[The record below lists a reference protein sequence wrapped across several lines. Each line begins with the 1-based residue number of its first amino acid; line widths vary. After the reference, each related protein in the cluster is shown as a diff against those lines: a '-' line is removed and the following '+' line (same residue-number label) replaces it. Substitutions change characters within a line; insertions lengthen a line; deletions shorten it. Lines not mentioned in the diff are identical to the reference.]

1 MILQALLVTK
11 DEPTAETLIQV
22 LSQFGVAVDRSNA
35 ADVAVARLAE
45 ERFDQVIVD
54 FDDPEAASL
63 LLEGCR
69 RLVGPDRKPPVTV
82 ALLHD
87 ASQIRSILGAGAHFI
102 LTKPVSPEQA
112 QTTLRAATAMLK
124 RERRQS
130 LRVAVQAAASI
141 HMDDHSTVEGIL
153 LDLSTGG
160 VDVLAAKPLPSGTMV
175 RISFQL
181 PEGAGIEGDAEVAWS
196 IANGQTG
203 FRFLDMDPKMRGE
216 MGDWLSAR
224 SQDALPEEPDAVTQ
238 CKLTDL
244 SLGGCY
250 VQTESPFPQ
259 SSAVDLCLRAAGM
272 EIHAEGLVRVM
283 HPGHGMGI
291 EFPARTEEQ
300 RKSVGDFIEFL
311 TGQPGAT
318 PQLETSPR
326 SLVANAVDLSP
337 TANTE
342 TDADDPLLELLR
354 TGPALEEEA
363 FLAELQRQRNPVAA
377 DQSEPIVVSPEAL
390 SPALPDP
397 RKNREPDRH
406 PVFSA
411 ALAPGCRLHLVDPRL
426 RHHSC

>member
-1 MILQALLVTK
+1 MTLQALLVSK
-11 DEPTAETLIQV
+11 DDPTAETLIQV
-22 LSQFGVAVDRSNA
+22 LSQFGVAVNRSSA
-35 ADVAVARLAE
+35 TDVAVARLAE

-54 FDDPEAASL
+54 FDDPEAATL
-63 LLEGCR
+63 LLESCG

-87 ASQIRSILGAGAHFI
+87 GSQIRSILGAGAHFI
-102 LTKPVSPEQA
+102 LTKPVTPEQA
-112 QTTLRAATAMLK
+112 QTTLRAATSLLK
-124 RERRQS
+124 RERRRS

-141 HMDDHSTVEGIL
+141 HVDENNTVEGIL

-160 VDVLAAKPLPSGTMV
+160 IDVLAAKPLPSGTMV

-181 PEGAGIEGDAEVAWS
+181 PDGGGIEGDAEVAWS
-196 IANGQTG
+196 TANGQTG
-203 FRFLDMDPKMRGE
+203 LRFLDMDGKMRDE
-216 MGDWLSAR
+216 LDAWLATR

-259 SSAVDLCLRAAGM
+259 SSAVDLCLRAAAM

-311 TGQPGAT
+311 TGQPDAT
-318 PQLETSPR
+318 PQLEISPR
-326 SLVANAVDLSP
+326 SLVANQVDLSH
-337 TANTE
+337 TSSAA
-342 TDADDPLLELLR
+342 TDSDDPLLELLR
-354 TGPALEEEA
+354 TGNALEEEA
-363 FLAELQRQRNPVAA
+363 FLAELRRQRNPETVN
-377 DQSEPIVVSPEAL
+377 Q
-390 SPALPDP
+390 
-397 RKNREPDRH
+397 
-406 PVFSA
+406 
-411 ALAPGCRLHLVDPRL
+411 
-426 RHHSC
+426 

>member
-1 MILQALLVTK
+1 MILQALLVSK
-11 DEPTAETLIQV
+11 DALTAETLIQV
-22 LSQFGVAVDRSNA
+22 LAQFGVAVDRSSA

-54 FDDPEAASL
+54 FDDPEAASQ

-69 RLVGPDRKPPVTV
+69 HLVGPDRNPPVTV

-87 ASQIRSILGAGAHFI
+87 TSQIRSILGAGAHFI
-102 LTKPVSPEQA
+102 LTKPISYEQA
-112 QTTLRAATAMLK
+112 QNTLRAATALLK

-130 LRVAVQAAASI
+130 MRVAVQAAVSI
-141 HMDDHSTVEGIL
+141 RLDESNTVEGIL

-160 VDVLAAKPLPSGTMV
+160 MDVLAAKPLPAAALV
-175 RISFQL
+175 RVSFEL
-181 PEGAGIEGDAEVAWS
+181 PDGAAGIEGEAEVRTPALDRL
-196 IANGQTG
+196 AQTG
-203 FRFLDMDPKMRGE
+203 LRFLDMDEKMRDE
-216 MGDWLSAR
+216 MGGWLAAR
-224 SQDALPEEPDAVTQ
+224 SHDALPEEPDAVSQ

-250 VQTESPFPQ
+250 VETASPFPQ

-300 RKSVGDFIEFL
+300 RKSVGEFIEFL
-311 TGQPGAT
+311 TGQPGST

-326 SLVANAVDLSP
+326 SLIASAVELSH
-337 TANTE
+337 TSSDA

-354 TGPALEEEA
+354 TGNGLEEEA
-363 FLAELQRQRNPVAA
+363 FLAELHRQRT
-377 DQSEPIVVSPEAL
+377 
-390 SPALPDP
+390 PAGV
-397 RKNREPDRH
+397 N
-406 PVFSA
+406 
-411 ALAPGCRLHLVDPRL
+411 
-426 RHHSC
+426 